1 LTFENSAAAIANLE
15 MQIALILGIV
25 LLLFFRQRKK
35 LRVPLFNTLLI
46 GIAFFDLNA
55 ANRPYQFL
63 LNPDF
68 VYKNPRVIASLD
80 SEPGRLFY
88 YPAPFNLHPTSYFF
102 LKEPSLIKFEFLK
115 FGNLLPNTG
124 VFYGFDYMQ
133 EIDALGRWPYTIFLG
148 AANQLPPDRLYRLLG
163 ELNIKYINSF
173 RPLPVGGVTLVRY
186 FPEYL
191 SWLYKVDHVVPRAY
205 IVSTTTQEKNPRKI
219 VDRLASVDFD
229 PFKQVIL
236 DEALPIASK
245 TDFQAKANISRYSN
259 RAVDIE
265 AHLNGPGILV
275 LADSFYPGWRAYVDG
290 KEERIM
296 RANLFF
302 RAVSLPAGK
311 HRVEFRY
318 KPMSFT
324 IGLVVSI
331 VTLCGVAG
339 WSLILFIRNREWSR
353 SEEKRTQRVA

>member
-1 LTFENSAAAIANLE
+1 
-15 MQIALILGIV
+15 
-25 LLLFFRQRKK
+25 
-35 LRVPLFNTLLI
+35 
-46 GIAFFDLNA
+46 
-55 ANRPYQFL
+55 
-63 LNPDF
+63 
-68 VYKNPRVIASLD
+68 
-80 SEPGRLFY
+80 
-88 YPAPFNLHPTSYFF
+88 
-102 LKEPSLIKFEFLK
+102 
-115 FGNLLPNTG
+115 
-124 VFYGFDYMQ
+124 
-133 EIDALGRWPYTIFLG
+133 
-148 AANQLPPDRLYRLLG
+148 
-163 ELNIKYINSF
+163 
-173 RPLPVGGVTLVRY
+173 
-186 FPEYL
+186 
-191 SWLYKVDHVVPRAY
+191 
-205 IVSTTTQEKNPRKI
+205 
-219 VDRLASVDFD
+219 
-229 PFKQVIL
+229 L